1 MILNISIQLFLLIIM
16 SLGRTFKLNSGY
28 EIPAVGLGTWLSKP
42 HEVENAVETALRK
55 GYRHIDAAACYQNEN
70 EVGNG
75 WKKSGVPREQIFIT
89 SKLWN
94 THHHPDH
101 VEEALNK
108 TLADLQTD
116 YLDLYL
122 IHWPVAFA
130 HTNETLTPTDPVTKR
145 FQIADVPVSDT
156 WAVLEKFV
164 QEKKIRSIGISNF
177 TIQATKDLLKTAKIP
192 PAVNQIEAHPYLLQ
206 PELFKYL
213 KDNNILPVAYS
224 PLGNNI
230 YNLPRV
236 VDDPTV
242 VEVAKKL
249 NKDPAILL
257 ISWAVQRG
265 SSVLPKSVTASR
277 IESNFQDFVIPDAE
291 FEALNKLD
299 KNERYNYPFRWGI
312 DVFGEL
318 GATEAER
325 RAEEHAAKLRET
337 S

>member
-1 MILNISIQLFLLIIM
+1 M

-70 EVGNG
+70 EVGQG
-75 WKKSGVPREQIFIT
+75 WKKSGVPREQFFIT

-101 VEEALNK
+101 IEEALNK

-164 QEKKIRSIGISNF
+164 EAGKIRSIGISNF

-257 ISWAVQRG
+257 ISWAIQRG
-265 SSVLPKSVTASR
+265 SAVLPKSVTPSR

-291 FEALNKLD
+291 FEALNQLD
-299 KNERYNYPFRWGI
+299 KNERYNYPFRWGV
-312 DVFGEL
+312 DVFEEL
-318 GATEAER
+318 GAAEAER
-325 RAEEHAAKLRET
+325 RAEEHAAKLRE
-337 S
+337 SS

>member
-1 MILNISIQLFLLIIM
+1 M

-42 HEVENAVETALRK
+42 NEVENAVEVALRK

-75 WKKSGVPREQIFIT
+75 WKKSGVPREEIFIT

-108 TLADLQTD
+108 TLSDLQTD

-122 IHWPVAFA
+122 IHWPVAFEY
-130 HTNETLTPTDPVTKR
+130 TNETLTPVDPVTKR
-145 FQIADVPVSDT
+145 FRIADVPVADT
-156 WAVLEKFV
+156 WVVLEKFV
-164 QEKKIRSIGISNF
+164 EAGKIRSIGISNF
-177 TIQATKDLLKTAKIP
+177 TVEATQSLLKMAKIP

-206 PELFKYL
+206 PQLFDFL
-213 KDNNILPVAYS
+213 KENNILPVAYS

-242 VEVAKKL
+242 VEIAKKL

-265 SSVLPKSVTASR
+265 SAVLPKSVTPSR

-299 KNERYNYPFRWGI
+299 RNERYNYPFRWGV

-318 GATEAER
+318 GAAEAER
-325 RAEEHAAKLRET
+325 RAEEHAAKLRE
-337 S
+337 SS

>member
-1 MILNISIQLFLLIIM
+1 M

-28 EIPAVGLGTWLSKP
+28 DIPAVGLGTWLSKP

-75 WKKSGVPREQIFIT
+75 WKKSGVPREEIFIT
-89 SKLWN
+89 SKIWN

-101 VEEALNK
+101 VEEGLNK
-108 TLADLQTD
+108 TLKDLQTD

-130 HTNETLTPTDPVTKR
+130 HTNDTLTPTDPTTKR
-145 FQIADVPVSDT
+145 FLIADVPISET
-156 WAVLEKFV
+156 WAALEKFV
-164 QEKKIRSIGISNF
+164 AMGKIRSIGISNF
-177 TIQATKDLLKTAKIP
+177 TIEETKKLLETAKIP

-206 PELFKYL
+206 PNLFKFL
-213 KDNNILPVAYS
+213 KDSNILPVAYS

-230 YNLPRV
+230 FNLPRV
-236 VDDPTV
+236 VDDLSV
-242 VEVAKKL
+242 VEIAKKL
-249 NKDPAILL
+249 NKDPAQLL

-265 SSVLPKSVTASR
+265 FSVLPKSVTPSR

-291 FEALNKLD
+291 FDGLNKLD
-299 KNERYNYPFRWGI
+299 RNQRYNYPFRWGV
-312 DVFGEL
+312 DVFNEL
-318 GATEAER
+318 GPAEAER
-325 RAEEHAAKLRET
+325 RAEEHAAQLRA
-337 S
+337 SA